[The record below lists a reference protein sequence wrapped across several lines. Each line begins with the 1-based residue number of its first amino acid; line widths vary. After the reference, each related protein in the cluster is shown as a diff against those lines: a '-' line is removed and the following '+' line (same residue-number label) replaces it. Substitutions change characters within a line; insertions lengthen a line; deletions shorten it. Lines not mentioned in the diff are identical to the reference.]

1 VAPDV
6 RTMTAVWMGL
16 MPFAG
21 ALRDKKIVLTGDTT
35 LAGTMQKWLNF
46 SAFATEKKLA
56 RA

>member
-1 VAPDV
+1 
-6 RTMTAVWMGL
+6 MTAVWMGL
-16 MPFAG
+16 MPFAS
-21 ALRDKKIVLTGDTT
+21 ALRDRKIVLTGDKA